1 MLSGNQVVGVEAT
14 LVSDNRDWLEPV
26 GINSII
32 WEPGVGVEI
41 YANKT
46 AKQTPVSALSS
57 IHVRE
62 AAIYIQDN
70 VESILRRYV
79 FEFNTAQSRMEIKT
93 LVDEFL
99 TNMKNNGGLY
109 DFRTV
114 MDTSNNTAEVIDRN
128 MGVID
133 IYVEIVRGLEIIA
146 QRLTIL
152 RTGAIAAGGFDE

>member
-1 MLSGNQVVGVEAT
+1 M
-14 LVSDNRDWLEPV
+14 R
-26 GINSII
+26 
-32 WEPGVGVEI
+32 
-41 YANKT
+41 K
-46 AKQTPVSALSS
+46 
-57 IHVRE
+57 
-62 AAIYIQDN
+62 
-70 VESILRRYV
+70 YV

-109 DFRTV
+109 DFKTV

-152 RTGAIAAGGFDE
+152 RTGAIAAGWFSE

>member
-1 MLSGNQVVGVEAT
+1 M
-14 LVSDNRDWLEPV
+14 

-32 WEPGVGVEI
+32 WEQGVGVEV
-41 YANKT
+41 YGNKT

-70 VESILRRYV
+70 VETILRKYV
-79 FEFNTAQSRMEIKT
+79 FEFNTAQTRMEIKT

-99 TNMKNNGGLY
+99 ENMKNNGGLY
-109 DFRTV
+109 DYKTV
-114 MDTSNNTAEVIDRN
+114 MDTTNNTPEVIDTN
-128 MGVID
+128 KGVID

-152 RTGAIAAGGFDE
+152 KTGAIQAGGFDD